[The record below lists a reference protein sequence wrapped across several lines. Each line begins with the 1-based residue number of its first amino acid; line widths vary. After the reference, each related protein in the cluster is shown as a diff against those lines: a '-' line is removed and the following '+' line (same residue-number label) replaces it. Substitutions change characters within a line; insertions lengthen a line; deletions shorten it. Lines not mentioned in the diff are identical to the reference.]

1 MGKYKGTL
9 QRREFVALLGCAIA
23 CSWAARA
30 EQGAPPVIG
39 FFSTASAETYTIR
52 LDAFRRGLQE
62 TGLIEGKN
70 VSIEYLWTDGR
81 YDQAVQLAAELV
93 KRQVAVIVAGG
104 GTPTAL
110 AAKSVTSTIP
120 IVFAV
125 SVNPVEAGLVGSLN
139 HPGGNLTG
147 VTNLNVEI
155 GPKRLEILRAI
166 LPSATNIA
174 VLLNPTNPDL
184 TKAFVREL
192 EPAARATGFR
202 LHKVEA
208 GTDREL
214 DEAFA
219 AFSKQHIDALVM
231 SPDTFF
237 TTRAERIAA
246 MALRDS
252 IPTIYQYR
260 KFARAGGLI
269 SYGSDETEYYRL
281 VGIYAGRILKGD
293 KPGDLPVQQSTKVE
307 LIINLKTART
317 LGIDVPLSL
326 SGRADELIE

>member
-1 MGKYKGTL
+1 MRPRAFIAFL
-9 QRREFVALLGCAIA
+9 ACALVSAV
-23 CSWAARA
+23 AARA
-30 EQGAPPVIG
+30 ERDVLPVIG
-39 FFSTASAETYTIR
+39 FFSTASAETYAIR

-62 TGLIEGKN
+62 TGLAEGKN
-70 VSIEYLWTDGR
+70 VSIEYRWTDGR
-81 YDQAVQLAAELV
+81 YDRAVPLAAELV
-93 KRQVAVIVAGG
+93 QRQVAVIVAGG

-110 AAKSVTSTIP
+110 AAKAVTSTIP

-184 TKAFVREL
+184 AKAFVREL

-202 LHKVEA
+202 LHKLEA
-208 GTDREL
+208 SADREL
-214 DEAFA
+214 DQAFA
-219 AFSKQHIDALVM
+219 AFSRLHAEALVI

-260 KFARAGGLI
+260 KFAAAGGLI

-281 VGIYAGRILKGD
+281 VGILTGRILKGD

-307 LIINLKTART
+307 LIINLKTAKA
-317 LGIDVPLSL
+317 LGITVPLSL

>member
-1 MGKYKGTL
+1 MR
-9 QRREFVALLGCAIA
+9 RREFIAFLGGAGM
-23 CSWAARA
+23 SPLAARA
-30 EQGAPPVIG
+30 EQSMLPLIG

-62 TGLIEGKN
+62 TGLVEGKN
-70 VSIEYLWTDGR
+70 VSIEYRWADGR
-81 YDQAVQLAAELV
+81 YDRAVPLAAELV

-110 AAKSVTSTIP
+110 AAKAVTSTIP

-184 TKAFVREL
+184 AKAFVREL

-202 LHKVEA
+202 LHKLEA

-219 AFSKQHIDALVM
+219 AFSKLHADALVI

-260 KFARAGGLI
+260 KFATAGGLI

-281 VGIYAGRILKGD
+281 VGILTGRILKGD

-307 LIINLKTART
+307 LIINLKTAKT
-317 LGIDVPLSL
+317 LGITVPLSL